1 MTDKQPIIKVAN
13 NGKQILK
20 DIQGEDQH
28 QRIKPIWQSKTF
40 WVNIV
45 ALGALAVQQ
54 KWGYVIDES
63 IQVQLLTVINIGI
76 RMVTKDVV
84 SWK

>member
-1 MTDKQPIIKVAN
+1 MTDKRPIIKTVD

-20 DIQGEDQH
+20 NSQGEDQH

-40 WVNIV
+40 WVNLIALI
-45 ALGALAVQQ
+45 ALGVQQ
-54 KWGYVIDES
+54 KWGYVIDEA
-63 IQVQLLTVINIGI
+63 IQVQILTVVNVGI
-76 RMVTKDVV
+76 RMATKDAV